1 MVTRSRAGQP
11 TVSVIIPTCNRAHLI
26 RDSIASALAQS
37 APPAEIIVVD
47 DGSVDDTAQVVGSF
61 GEDYVTYL
69 RQENAGKSAAL
80 NHGIAASSGEALL
93 VLDDDD
99 LLPPDALASHLAALA
114 RSPSAGFSFGRF
126 ARFSGPS
133 ERAFESDDLEPLPS
147 LSEKPLLVQ
156 LMMCC
161 FLPHPSWMVRR
172 DVQLGAGRYR
182 TDLPRGQDYEMIL
195 RLAAENRGAYTGKVT
210 LFQRKHVAP
219 RKTGAGEVVAK
230 DTVAGWIMAEEDIF
244 REIDERLSDREFR
257 PFHGEWTGPLAQ
269 RLAVLQRAVI
279 MFLRK
284 AHDRSEHHFA
294 RYVAMLGDQEPQP
307 PELAVAGDLLGAR
320 YGIGEIVSGSHDPAA
335 LAELC
340 LPLPLRRAMAQQLP
354 WRLRELLGNGR
365 VIEAARLL
373 EWGRRALGGS
383 AMMGAAND
391 WLRRQA
397 GAAPASSSIAAS

>member
-294 RYVAMLGDQEPQP
+294 DMSPCWEIRNRSRPNWLWPAICSGRGMGSARSS
-307 PELAVAGDLLGAR
+307 AVLTTRRRLPSCACRFPCAG
-320 YGIGEIVSGSHDPAA
+320 
-335 LAELC
+335 
-340 LPLPLRRAMAQQLP
+340 P
-354 WRLRELLGNGR
+354 WRSNCRGGCVNCS
-365 VIEAARLL
+365 AT
-373 EWGRRALGGS
+373 GGS
-383 AMMGAAND
+383 SRRLACSSGGAGRLAG
-391 WLRRQA
+391 LR
-397 GAAPASSSIAAS
+397 